1 MWVKAAEI
9 DEIFCGKIH
18 KKIVSI
24 AFVVCKSEYNW
35 KKKIEQ
41 ANERVEKWMKIVLAT
56 GKDGSRECAK
66 KKNWH
71 EMESLIQWS
80 GLENGIDES
89 EILPFRCARAL
100 EKSFISTASSLSC
113 SWIRFSMLKP
123 KRQHFSR
130 VFFFS
135 LSALRTF
142 VRSSSISFYIFHPF
156 VHSFNACFS
165 SSSPFNGLQ
174 ESIAEN
180 G

>member
-130 VFFFS
+130 VFFFFT
-135 LSALRTF
+135 LRTSYIRSF
-142 VRSSSISFYIFHPF
+142 VIYFILY
-156 VHSFNACFS
+156 FS
-165 SSSPFNGLQ
+165 SFRSFVQRLFFV
-174 ESIAEN
+174 IVTI
-180 G
+180 